1 MESRKGDAR
10 RDPLEG
16 EPEQSYG
23 TREEFHVVIPQ
34 AFPEH
39 LLCDLYGSASQ
50 RAECAVLCLVTQSC
64 LTLCNPMDNSP
75 PESSWRFSRQ
85 EYWSGLSCPSPGDFP
100 TQGLNLCF
108 LHQQADSLPPLHHLG
123 NRGHHHLSIISSNK
137 MHVSGK
143 I

>member
-1 MESRKGDAR
+1 MEPRKGDAW

-39 LLCDLYGSASQ
+39 LQCDLYGSASQ
-50 RAECAVLCLVTQSC
+50 RAKCAVLCLVTQSC

-75 PESSWRFSRQ
+75 PESSWGFSRQ
-85 EYWSGLSCPSPGDFP
+85 EYWGGLSCPPPGDLPNPGIEPRSP
-100 TQGLNLCF
+100 TL
-108 LHQQADSLPPLHHLG
+108 QADSLLSEPPGL
-123 NRGHHHLSIISSNK
+123 NRIPMKGSP
-137 MHVSGK
+137 
-143 I
+143 